1 VRPEKKRQIA
11 RRLMPFAPN
20 AKRHHQAVLQR
31 MQRTGASKL
40 ALETM
45 LNELLRYGARTELS
59 AASPNPRAVNELS
72 TRFSR
77 PQRRRQAGGP
87 QLSSRTSKRTNTRRV
102 MPESGKE

>member
-1 VRPEKKRQIA
+1 MRSENKRQIT
-11 RRLMPFAPN
+11 RRLMHSAH
-20 AKRHHQAVLQR
+20 AKRHHEAILQR

-40 ALETM
+40 ALQTM
-45 LNELLRYGARTELS
+45 RKELLRYGAGTELS

-87 QLSSRTSKRTNTRRV
+87 QLSSRTV
-102 MPESGKE
+102 ESET